1 MKPFDKNNDGK
12 THSGPVLSVAPGGL
26 EIRMLTG
33 ALIGAGL
40 SLPIL
45 LAASRMLDIQAAP
58 LVGIAIGAAVLG
70 AFTGL
75 LLPFLKKSQQIL
87 STDEAQDFESKA
99 TPLFPMTELT
109 LRHNENGDVIEHSG
123 SLHPILSDLGHAVL
137 GKGLLNLIRVS
148 DRPAFLTLV
157 SDASRSRVVA
167 PITVHLA
174 LSGVPGKFQ
183 PFTFS
188 AHWCHDG
195 CISSLQDASSEVA
208 MQAELQTAR
217 DNGGSE
223 ERFMT
228 AVSTLAHELRSPLNS
243 ILGFSEILSDDKIA
257 FQSNERRQ
265 EYAGYIH
272 HAGQHLLSVIDKML
286 IAGQLEAGQLEL
298 TPSSFNVAHLC
309 RECFSILEPR
319 FREKGMTVDL
329 NCPDSLPNLYA
340 DQDCCRQM
348 LLNILE
354 NALKFSDGNTRISL
368 TVEKKLGHMNFIVED
383 SGIGIP
389 DEALPRLA
397 NSFERV
403 SDTQPPR
410 PGAGLGLA
418 LVKKMAALHGG
429 TLNIESVLGEG
440 TVVTISLPCVRA
452 AAGDGDTDSDQPSA
466 QAASEDEAN
475 RLRRSA

>member
-1 MKPFDKNNDGK
+1 
-12 THSGPVLSVAPGGL
+12 
-26 EIRMLTG
+26 MLTG

-45 LAASRMLDIQAAP
+45 MAASRMLDVQTAP
-58 LVGIAIGAAVLG
+58 LIGIAIGAAVLG

-75 LLPFLKKSQQIL
+75 LLPFLKKSQQTL
-87 STDEAQDFESKA
+87 SAHEAHGSEASA
-99 TPLFPMTELT
+99 APLFPMTELT
-109 LRHNENGDVIEHSG
+109 LRHNKNGDVVEQSG
-123 SLHPILSDLGHAVL
+123 SLHPILSELGHSVL

-148 DRPAFLTLV
+148 DRPAILKMV
-157 SDASRSRVVA
+157 SDASRSRVVS
-167 PITVHLA
+167 PITVRLA
-174 LSGVPGKFQ
+174 LSGVPGKFH
-183 PFTFS
+183 PFTFT

-208 MQAELQTAR
+208 MQAELQTAT
-217 DNGGSE
+217 DKDGAE
-223 ERFMT
+223 HRFMT

-243 ILGFSEILSDDKIA
+243 ILGFSEILSDDKVA
-257 FQSNERRQ
+257 FQSDERRQ

-272 HAGQHLLSVIDKML
+272 HAGQHLLSVVDKML
-286 IAGQLEAGQLEL
+286 IAGQLEAGHLDL
-298 TPSSFNVAHLC
+298 TPSSFNVADLC
-309 RECFSILEPR
+309 AECFSILEPR
-319 FREKGMTVDL
+319 LREKGMKVDL
-329 NCPDSLPNLYA
+329 NCPTDLPDLYA
-340 DQDCCRQM
+340 DEDCCRQM

-354 NALKFSDGNTRISL
+354 NALKFSDGETRMTL

-403 SDTQPPR
+403 SDMQPPR

-418 LVKKMAALHGG
+418 LVKKMAELHGG
-429 TLNIESVLGEG
+429 TLNLESILGEG
-440 TVVTISLPCVRA
+440 TIVTISLPCVRVTA
-452 AAGDGDTDSDQPSA
+452 SDSNKDADQPA
-466 QAASEDEAN
+466 DQEASKDEAN

>member
-1 MKPFDKNNDGK
+1 
-12 THSGPVLSVAPGGL
+12 
-26 EIRMLTG
+26 MLTG

-45 LAASRMLDIQAAP
+45 MAASRMLDIQAAP
-58 LVGIAIGAAVLG
+58 LIGIAIGAAVLG

-87 STDEAQDFESKA
+87 STDETQGFEAKA

-109 LRHNENGDVIEHSG
+109 LRHNENGDVIEQSG

-195 CISSLQDASSEVA
+195 CVSSLQDASSQVA
-208 MQAELQTAR
+208 MQAELQTAQ
-217 DNGGSE
+217 DKDGSE

-257 FQSNERRQ
+257 FQSDERRQ

-272 HAGQHLLSVIDKML
+272 HAGQHLLSVVDKML
-286 IAGQLEAGQLEL
+286 IAGQLEAGHLDL
-298 TPSSFNVAHLC
+298 TPSSFNVAQLC
-309 RECFSILEPR
+309 RECLSILEPR
-319 FREKGMTVDL
+319 FSEKGMTVDL
-329 NCPDSLPNLYA
+329 NCPDSLPYLYA

-354 NALKFSDGNTRISL
+354 NALKFSDRDTRISL
-368 TVEKKLGHMNFIVED
+368 TVEKKLGHMNFVVED

-429 TLNIESVLGEG
+429 TLKLESVLGEG
-440 TVVTISLPCVRA
+440 TIVTISLPCVRA
-452 AAGDGDTDSDQPSA
+452 AAGDGDADANQSSA
-466 QAASEDEAN
+466 QGASEDEAN

>member
-1 MKPFDKNNDGK
+1 
-12 THSGPVLSVAPGGL
+12 
-26 EIRMLTG
+26 MLTG

-45 LAASRMLDIQAAP
+45 MAASRMLDIQAAP
-58 LVGIAIGAAVLG
+58 LIGIAIGAAVLG

-87 STDEAQDFESKA
+87 STDETQGLEAKA

-109 LRHNENGDVIEHSG
+109 LRHNENGDVIEQSG

-195 CISSLQDASSEVA
+195 CVSSLQDASSQVA
-208 MQAELQTAR
+208 MQAELQTAQ
-217 DNGGSE
+217 DKDGSE

-257 FQSNERRQ
+257 FQSDERRQ

-272 HAGQHLLSVIDKML
+272 HAGQHLLSVVDKML
-286 IAGQLEAGQLEL
+286 IAGQLEAGHLDL
-298 TPSSFNVAHLC
+298 TPSSFNVAQLC
-309 RECFSILEPR
+309 RECLSILEPR
-319 FREKGMTVDL
+319 FSEKGMTVDL
-329 NCPDSLPNLYA
+329 NCPDSLPYLYA

-354 NALKFSDGNTRISL
+354 NALKFSDRDTRISL
-368 TVEKKLGHMNFIVED
+368 TVEKKLGHMNFVVED

-429 TLNIESVLGEG
+429 TLKLESVLGEG
-440 TVVTISLPCVRA
+440 TIVTISLPCVRA
-452 AAGDGDTDSDQPSA
+452 AAGDGDADANQSSA
-466 QAASEDEAN
+466 QGASEDEAN

>member
-26 EIRMLTG
+26 ETRMLTG

-45 LAASRMLDIQAAP
+45 LAASRMLDIQTAP
-58 LVGIAIGAAVLG
+58 LIGIAIGAAVLG

-87 STDEAQDFESKA
+87 SIDETQDFESKA

-109 LRHNENGDVIEHSG
+109 LRHNENGDVIEQSG

-243 ILGFSEILSDDKIA
+243 ILGFSEILSDEKIA
-257 FQSNERRQ
+257 FQSDERRQ

-286 IAGQLEAGQLEL
+286 IAGQLEAGHLEL

-309 RECFSILEPR
+309 SECFSILEPR

-329 NCPDSLPNLYA
+329 NCPDSLPYLYA

-354 NALKFSDGNTRISL
+354 NALKFSDSDTRMSL

-440 TVVTISLPCVRA
+440 TIVTISLPCVRA
-452 AAGDGDTDSDQPSA
+452 AAGDGDTVADQPSA
-466 QAASEDEAN
+466 QTASEDEAN

>member
-1 MKPFDKNNDGK
+1 MKPFDKNNNGK

-26 EIRMLTG
+26 ETRMLTG

-45 LAASRMLDIQAAP
+45 MAASRMLDIQTAP
-58 LVGIAIGAAVLG
+58 LIGIAIGAAVLG

-75 LLPFLKKSQQIL
+75 LLPFLQKPQQIL
-87 STDEAQDFESKA
+87 STDETQVFEAKA

-109 LRHNENGDVIEHSG
+109 LRHNENGDVIEQSG

-157 SDASRSRVVA
+157 SDASRSRVVT

-195 CISSLQDASSEVA
+195 CISSLQDASSEVS

-223 ERFMT
+223 QRFMT

-243 ILGFSEILSDDKIA
+243 ILGFSEILSDEKIA
-257 FQSNERRQ
+257 FQSDERRQ

-286 IAGQLEAGQLEL
+286 IAGQLEAGHLEL

-309 RECFSILEPR
+309 GECFSILEPR

-329 NCPDSLPNLYA
+329 HCPDNLPYLYA

-354 NALKFSDGNTRISL
+354 NALKFSDSKTRMSL

-418 LVKKMAALHGG
+418 LVKKMAVLHGG
-429 TLNIESVLGEG
+429 TLNLESVLGEG
-440 TVVTISLPCVRA
+440 TIVTISLPCVRA
-452 AAGDGDTDSDQPSA
+452 AAGDGDTDADQPSA
-466 QAASEDEAN
+466 HETSEDEAN

>member
-1 MKPFDKNNDGK
+1 
-12 THSGPVLSVAPGGL
+12 
-26 EIRMLTG
+26 MLTG

-45 LAASRMLDIQAAP
+45 LAASRMLDTQTAP

-75 LLPFLKKSQQIL
+75 LQPFLKK
-87 STDEAQDFESKA
+87 
-99 TPLFPMTELT
+99 TPLDSTVEDTEGDEVKAAPLYPMTELT
-109 LRHNENGDVIEHSG
+109 LRHNEHGDVVEHSG
-123 SLHPILSDLGHAVL
+123 SLHPTLSDLGHAVL

-148 DRPAFLTLV
+148 DRPAFLKMV
-157 SDASRSRVVA
+157 SDASRSKVVA
-167 PITVHLA
+167 PIRVHLS

-183 PFTFS
+183 PFTFT

-208 MQAELQTAR
+208 MQAELQTAQEE
-217 DNGGSE
+217 DVSE

-243 ILGFSEILSDDKIA
+243 ILGFSEILSDEKIA
-257 FQSNERRQ
+257 YQSDERRQ

-272 HAGQHLLSVIDKML
+272 HAGQHLLSVVDKML

-298 TPSSFNVAHLC
+298 TQSSFSAARLC
-309 RECFSILEPR
+309 EECTSILEPQ
-319 FREKGMTVDL
+319 FRQKGISVEL
-329 NCPDSLPNLYA
+329 ICPDDISSLYA
-340 DQDCCRQM
+340 DKDYCRQM

-354 NALKFSDGNTRISL
+354 NALKFSDGENRISMR
-368 TVEKKLGHMNFIVED
+368 VEKKLGHMNFIVED
-383 SGIGIP
+383 TGIGIP
-389 DEALPRLA
+389 DEALPRLT
-397 NSFERV
+397 NNFERV
-403 SDTQPPR
+403 SDTQSPR

-418 LVKKMAALHGG
+418 LVKKLAELHGG
-429 TLNIESVLGEG
+429 TLNLESVLGEG
-440 TVVTISLPCVRA
+440 TTVTISLPCVRA
-452 AAGDGDTDSDQPSA
+452 AAGDIGTDDDK
-466 QAASEDEAN
+466 ASTLEPCEDEAT